1 MQECKVIIGIDP
13 LDLQR
18 RINEALKEGYQVSG
32 GICLNRGM
40 YMTLV
45 VRNR

>member
-1 MQECKVIIGIDP
+1 MQECKVIVAGNP

-18 RINEALKEGYQVSG
+18 QINEALNQGYQVSG
-32 GICLNRGM
+32 GISSNNGM

>member
-1 MQECKVIIGIDP
+1 MQECKVIVAGNP
-13 LDLQR
+13 LDLQQQ
-18 RINEALKEGYQVSG
+18 INEALRQGYQVSG
-32 GICLNRGM
+32 GISSNNGM

>member
-1 MQECKVIIGIDP
+1 MQECKVILAGNP
-13 LDLQR
+13 LDLQQQ
-18 RINEALKEGYQVSG
+18 INEALRQGYQVSG
-32 GICLNRGM
+32 GISSNNGM

>member
-1 MQECKVIIGIDP
+1 MQECKVIVAGNL
-13 LDLQR
+13 LDLQQQ
-18 RINEALKEGYQVSG
+18 INEALRQGYQVSG
-32 GICLNRGM
+32 GISSNNGM

>member
-1 MQECKVIIGIDP
+1 MQECKVILAGNP
-13 LDLQR
+13 LDLQQQ
-18 RINEALKEGYQVSG
+18 INEALRQGYQVSG
-32 GICLNRGM
+32 GINSKKGM

>member
-1 MQECKVIIGIDP
+1 MQECKVIIAGNP

-18 RINEALKEGYQVSG
+18 QINEALRQGYQVSG
-32 GICLNRGM
+32 GICVNRGM